1 MDILRIFKLHTNE
14 YNVLIQGT
22 IDKPLFLASDIAKI
36 FEIKNIR
43 STIQDYTDKE
53 RGLYPIKTVQGLQ
66 NALFLTERGLYKL
79 IARSNKKIATTFQD
93 WIFDIVEEIRK
104 NGRYELS
111 TNNEI
116 DQELIK
122 KIEEQKNHEA
132 LIESFDKLNVVYLGK
147 VGKDDDGSFYV
158 KIGWSDD
165 IKTRSSSLLKKF
177 GEFTILKLI
186 KCNNNKNFEQ
196 FLHNHKEISKLNVK
210 NFKNTNSQEVFKFND
225 ETYTKLLNIIQQN
238 QHKYRYLDGENTY
251 MIELKKL
258 ELQEEENKRDHI
270 LKEKIIDLEIKKID
284 YLLNTSS
291 EQKDIPLPLILPS
304 DSDNSLNSEKEYV
317 NEDVKYDMNSENIKD
332 SFFSKNYMDNSLDST
347 NEDIKEDMNIEN
359 IKNSLFSKTY
369 MDNSLDSTNEDAKED
384 MNIENIQ
391 ALLFSKNYTN
401 TKSPKVQLYDPET
414 LAYIKTF
421 DSIIETVRSFRD
433 EHKIDNF
440 SDATLRAASKG
451 NYVYCGYRWN
461 LINRDVEDKPYD
473 IPPTEVIWSS
483 RRDIVARLNIHK
495 NKILEVYSSQKDAAN
510 DMNLKSPASLCNA
523 LKRDSI
529 CQGHYWKFYDDC
541 SEELKDS
548 FIQNG
553 GVIPD
558 VEKNISGSKAIQQIH
573 PFTKEILATYTT
585 IKEVQLKFKM
595 SRDSLKKAI
604 ANKSTHNGFYW
615 AYAS

>member
-1 MDILRIFKLHTNE
+1 MDILRIFKLDTGE
-14 YNVLIQGT
+14 YDVLIQGT
-22 IDKPLFLASDIAKI
+22 VDKPLFLASDIANI
-36 FEIKNIR
+36 LGIKNIR
-43 STIQDYTDKE
+43 CIIQDYTDKE
-53 RGLYPIKTVQGLQ
+53 RGFYPIKTTGGVQ
-66 NALFLTERGLYKL
+66 NAIFLTERGLYKL

-104 NGRYELS
+104 TGRYELS

-116 DQELIK
+116 DQALIK

-291 EQKDIPLPLILPS
+291 EQKEDPSLPIVS
-304 DSDNSLNSEKEYV
+304 SKINIDTTLNHQKDE
-317 NEDVKYDMNSENIKD
+317 EDDQD
-332 SFFSKNYMDNSLDST
+332 
-347 NEDIKEDMNIEN
+347 
-359 IKNSLFSKTY
+359 
-369 MDNSLDSTNEDAKED
+369 EDAKED

-473 IPPTEVIWSS
+473 IPPTEVIWTS